1 MAEKALLGARVDK
14 RLLELLDE
22 AKWELRMPKGKI
34 VEEAIKE
41 YLRQHCPDIY
51 EEYLKDEKRE

>member
-1 MAEKALLGARVDK
+1 MEKVVFSTRLPKALTEA
-14 RLLELLDE
+14 LES
-22 AKWELRMPKGKI
+22 AKWELKMPKGKI

>member
-41 YLRQHCPDIY
+41 YLRQYCPDIY
-51 EEYLKDEKRE
+51 EEYLKDEERE